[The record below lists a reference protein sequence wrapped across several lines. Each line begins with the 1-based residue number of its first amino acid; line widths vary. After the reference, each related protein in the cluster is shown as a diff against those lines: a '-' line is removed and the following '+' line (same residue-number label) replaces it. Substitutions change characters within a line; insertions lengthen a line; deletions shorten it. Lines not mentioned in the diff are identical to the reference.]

1 MLSGSNQKKEFS
13 MRYTYGFV
21 GALGL
26 LSVVACGGGGKNG
39 ALRDRAS
46 HDLQC
51 PRDDISVLE
60 GGQQRDV
67 EGCGRRGSYTWTGH
81 AWVPADAQPTLS
93 GQGAANPGYPPQQG
107 AYGQQPYGQQ
117 PYGQQPYGQ
126 PQQYGQSPYP
136 PPQGQAPAPYGQPQ
150 QGYPNYP
157 PPQGQSPYPPP
168 R

>member
-1 MLSGSNQKKEFS
+1 
-13 MRYTYGFV
+13 MRYTCGFV

-26 LSVVACGGGGKNG
+26 LSIVGCGAGGKNG

-60 GGQQRDV
+60 GGSQRDV

-81 AWVPADAQPTLS
+81 AWVPLNDQPTM
-93 GQGAANPGYPPQQG
+93 GAQGAPNG
-107 AYGQQPYGQQ
+107 AYGPPPGQGQYGQQPYGQPQQPYGQQ
-117 PYGQQPYGQ
+117 PYGQTPSYA
-126 PQQYGQSPYP
+126 
-136 PPQGQAPAPYGQPQ
+136 PPQGQGPAPYGQPSP
-150 QGYPNYP
+150 GYYP
-157 PPQGQSPYPPP
+157 PPPGSAPYNAPRGMQAPYPPP

>member
-1 MLSGSNQKKEFS
+1 

-26 LSVVACGGGGKNG
+26 LSAVACGGGGKNG

-60 GGQQRDV
+60 GGSQRDV
-67 EGCGRRGSYTWTGH
+67 EGCGRRGTYTWTGH

-117 PYGQQPYGQ
+117 PYGQQ
-126 PQQYGQSPYP
+126 QQYGQSPYP

-150 QGYPNYP
+150 QGYPSYP